1 MNAEIEH
8 DKSFPYF
15 EEHNFSGWLIQ
26 FKAMLRELDCDE
38 VIETPIPKDVDAAG
52 NPIPMNARERQD
64 FNRELRAYKELDKIA
79 YARIMKACRLNPKTK
94 NLCETGNFKTANEIL
109 VRLRQR
115 FHTMDDMVKASH
127 LLRYS
132 SLKQNEGES
141 GADFVDREQKQ
152 FQALQEM
159 GINMDDSLRLTKF
172 IQQDTANS
180 KHKSLAQTI
189 FTTPN
194 MTLSRATSLFE
205 TYHPESSSSTPEPSV
220 NALFCRYCKKKG
232 HAIQSCTKRTKST
245 QKNQRKSH
253 PDEKPLQ
260 NGRSPCAPRDSREL
274 DDNFEDDSDNA
285 SDSSDSLSESG
296 DERPTK
302 KRSYLCALCDLCDHP
317 SHRCPRLPAVRQYL
331 RESNSHP

>member
-1 MNAEIEH
+1 MSGEHEI

-26 FKAMLRELDCDE
+26 FKAMLREHDCDE
-38 VIETPIPKDVDAAG
+38 IIETPIPKDVDANG

-64 FNRELRAYKELDKIA
+64 FNRELRAYKEKDKIA

-94 NLCETGNFKTANEIL
+94 LLCESGTLKTANEIL

-115 FHTMDDMVKASH
+115 FHSVDETMKASH

-132 SLKQNEGES
+132 SLKQQEGES
-141 GADFVDREQKQ
+141 GAEFVDREQRE
-152 FQALQEM
+152 FTALREM

-172 IQQDTANS
+172 IQQETTNS

-194 MTLSRATSLFE
+194 MTISRATSLFE
-205 TYHPESSSSTPEPSV
+205 TYHPGGDSSTAGAPSV

-232 HAIQSCTKRTKST
+232 HAIQSCTKKTKYE
-245 QKNQRKSH
+245 QKNKRK
-253 PDEKPLQ
+253 PQTEEKP
-260 NGRSPCAPRDSREL
+260 RTSSHKKKKWRFTCAICDSTDHSSFKCPKREVARTAAAGSKTSHSVHWGA
-274 DDNFEDDSDNA
+274 DEHSSEEDQA
-285 SDSSDSLSESG
+285 
-296 DERPTK
+296 
-302 KRSYLCALCDLCDHP
+302 
-317 SHRCPRLPAVRQYL
+317 
-331 RESNSHP
+331 

>member
-1 MNAEIEH
+1 MSGEHEI

-26 FKAMLRELDCDE
+26 FKAMLREHDCDE
-38 VIETPIPKDVDAAG
+38 IIETPIPKDVDANG

-64 FNRELRAYKELDKIA
+64 FNRELRAYKEKDKIA

-94 NLCETGNFKTANEIL
+94 LLCESGTLKTANEIL

-115 FHTMDDMVKASH
+115 FHSVDETMKASH

-132 SLKQNEGES
+132 SLKQQEGES
-141 GADFVDREQKQ
+141 GAEFVDREQRE
-152 FQALQEM
+152 FTALREM

-172 IQQDTANS
+172 IQQDTTNS

-205 TYHPESSSSTPEPSV
+205 TYHPGGDPSTAGAPSV

-232 HAIQSCTKRTKST
+232 HAIKSCTKKTKYE
-245 QKNQRKSH
+245 QKNKRK
-253 PDEKPLQ
+253 PQTEEKP
-260 NGRSPCAPRDSREL
+260 RTSSHKKKKWRFTCAICDSTDHSSFKCPKREVARTAAAGSKTSHSVHWGA
-274 DDNFEDDSDNA
+274 DEHSSEDD
-285 SDSSDSLSESG
+285 
-296 DERPTK
+296 
-302 KRSYLCALCDLCDHP
+302 P
-317 SHRCPRLPAVRQYL
+317 S
-331 RESNSHP
+331 